1 MPLFETP
8 ESIRRAGDTLRDL
21 LEEPSYRELLRLRGG
36 PQEVMLGYSDSNKL
50 AGITTAQWE
59 LHRCA
64 RRLRDV
70 AREYGVPLR
79 FFHGRGG
86 TVGRGG
92 GPTAEAILA
101 QPWGTVDGT
110 IKITEQGE
118 VVADKYGL
126 PRLARDNL
134 ELTLAASIEAA
145 VLDRS
150 STRSAEDLKRWDAA
164 MDVTSHAAFK
174 AYRALTDHPSLV
186 HYFLTATPVEE
197 LASLNIGSRPARRP
211 GTGGGIGGMRAIP
224 WVFGW
229 TQTRQVVPGWYGVG
243 SGLAA
248 AREAGADTLL
258 EMYERW
264 PFFRM
269 FISNV
274 EMTLAKTDLVT
285 AQRYVEALV
294 PAQHRQIFDL
304 VAAEHERA
312 LQHVLATTGKPTLL
326 ADYPVLKRTL
336 EVRSAYLEPL
346 NLLQVVLLAR
356 HRSAD
361 RVDARVERAILLT
374 VNGLAAG
381 LRNTG

>member
-1 MPLFETP
+1 MSVCGKLLF
-8 ESIRRAGDTLRDL
+8 
-21 LEEPSYRELLRLRGG
+21 
-36 PQEVMLGYSDSNKL
+36 
-50 AGITTAQWE
+50 
-59 LHRCA
+59 H
-64 RRLRDV
+64 
-70 AREYGVPLR
+70 
-79 FFHGRGG
+79 GG

-134 ELTLAASIEAA
+134 ELTLAASIEAT
-145 VLDRS
+145 VRH
-150 STRSAEDLKRWDAA
+150 RSAE
-164 MDVTSHAAFK
+164 
-174 AYRALTDHPSLV
+174 
-186 HYFLTATPVEE
+186 
-197 LASLNIGSRPARRP
+197 RPAADLERWNSAMAIASRAAYTTYRDWSSIPPWCPTSWPPPRWRSWRRSRSARARH
-211 GTGGGIGGMRAIP
+211 GGPAPAPASTACAPSP

-248 AREAGADTLL
+248 ARAAEVDCLT

-269 FISNV
+269 FLSNV
-274 EMTLAKTDLVT
+274 EMVLAKTDLIT
-285 AQRYVEALV
+285 AKRYVHALV
-294 PAQHRQIFDL
+294 PPAHRHIFEL
-304 VAAEHERA
+304 IAAEHERTVRE
-312 LQHVLATTGKPTLL
+312 VLATTGKPALL

-336 EVRSAYLEPL
+336 DVRSAYLEPL
-346 NLLQVVLLAR
+346 HLLQIVLLQR
-356 HRSAD
+356 HRAAAA
-361 RVDARVERAILLT
+361 VDPRLERAILLT

>member
-1 MPLFETP
+1 M
-8 ESIRRAGDTLRDL
+8 
-21 LEEPSYRELLRLRGG
+21 
-36 PQEVMLGYSDSNKL
+36 Q
-50 AGITTAQWE
+50 
-59 LHRCA
+59 
-64 RRLRDV
+64 
-70 AREYGVPLR
+70 LR

-101 QPWGTVDGT
+101 QPWGTVNGT

-118 VVADKYGL
+118 VVADKYAL

-134 ELTLAASIEAA
+134 ELTLAASIEGNGAA
-145 VLDRS
+145 PQRRTPGGRHGTLELRPWRPPRGPRMPPTGAW
-150 STRSAEDLKRWDAA
+150 STTRRWC
-164 MDVTSHAAFK
+164 
-174 AYRALTDHPSLV
+174 P
-186 HYFLTATPVEE
+186 YFLSATPVEE
-197 LASLNIGSRPARRP
+197 LASLKIGSRPSRRP
-211 GTGGGIGGMRAIP
+211 GTGAGIDGMRAIP

-248 AREAGADTLL
+248 ARDAGVDCLS

-269 FISNV
+269 FLSNV

-285 AQRYVEALV
+285 ARRYVDTLV
-294 PAQHRQIFDL
+294 PEAHRHIFDL
-304 VAAEHERA
+304 IAAEHERA
-312 LQHVLATTGKPTLL
+312 VQQVLATTGKPTLL

-336 EVRSAYLEPL
+336 DVRSAYLEPL
-346 NLLQVVLLAR
+346 HLLQIVLLER

-361 RVDARVERAILLT
+361 QVDPRVERAILLT